1 MNARE
6 LAKEWRIWVLVISLI
21 MSTVLLVPWD
31 SPTLFFDT
39 KEDGD
44 VGFQTNL
51 ENRTSI
57 DFSGGTRMLLALE
70 SNATDQQL
78 EDQAESVRQTL
89 EIRLSNLDIP
99 DPSVRVVD
107 IGNGQY
113 RIQVE
118 ASVGD
123 EAQLRNVLEREGS
136 FEARMPIPVTDEKNF
151 SLADNTYSF
160 RLVNRSVETSGPGV
174 SRTLEVGDRF
184 QASENGIDNY
194 NTTFVYRAYNEST
207 STAQMEV
214 VAYSGQDIKSVVDSD
229 SRITGNGPY
238 SFSFPVVISTASA
251 NNVLHVSQNYE
262 SSGLGTQDP
271 DLTLENGQFARL
283 GLYVDGERQT
293 ALRMS
298 SVFAQQVVT
307 QPSIQGGGQTH
318 SEAESEM
325 EELQVILESGSL
337 EVPVEVVSTSTLS
350 AARGSQFMTAAVLSI
365 IGSLIAV
372 GFAVFARYRDPRVV
386 LPIVFTGAS
395 EVYILLGAYFTTF
408 GTLSLSAVAGIIAA
422 VGTGV
427 DDQIIITDESGKQ
440 NLGGWKQKMKRAFFV
455 IFTSAA
461 STIGAM
467 APILSPSGVSLL
479 IGVTGVSLIGYTLY
493 KRGTNRHFVAI
504 GVFAALV
511 AAVTTGLGPSGAALS
526 TIHEFARTTIL
537 GILVGIAITRPAFA
551 KTIEYIK
558 D

>member
-6 LAKEWRIWVLVISLI
+6 LAKEWRIWIFVISLVV
-21 MSTVLLVPWD
+21 STALLVPWN
-31 SPTLFFDT
+31 SPSLFFDQ
-39 KEDGD
+39 KENGEI
-44 VGFQTNL
+44 GFQTNL

-78 EDQAESVRQTL
+78 GEQAESVRQTL

-107 IGNGQY
+107 LRNGQY
-113 RIQVE
+113 RVQVE
-118 ASVGD
+118 ASVSD

-136 FEARMPIPVTDEKNF
+136 FEARMPIPISGQKNF
-151 SLADNTYSF
+151 SLAENTYNLKLINGSI
-160 RLVNRSVETSGPGV
+160 EASGPGV
-174 SRTLEVGDRF
+174 SKTLESGERF
-184 QASENGIDNY
+184 QASQNGIDNY
-194 NTTFVYRAYNEST
+194 NTSFVYSGYNEST

-238 SFSFPVVISTASA
+238 SFSFPVVISNSAA

-262 SSGLGTQDP
+262 SSGLGTQDS

-283 GLYVDGERQT
+283 GLYVDGESQT

-307 QPSIQGGGQTH
+307 QPSIQGGAPTH
-318 SEAESEM
+318 SEAESQM

-337 EVPVEVVSTSTLS
+337 EVPVKVVSTSTLS
-350 AARGSQFMTAAVLSI
+350 AARGSQFMTAAILSI

-372 GFAVFARYRDPRVV
+372 GLAVFARYRDPRIV
-386 LPIVFTGAS
+386 LPIVLTGGS

-467 APILSPSGVSLL
+467 APILSPSAVSLL
-479 IGVTGVSLIGYTLY
+479 IGVTGISLIGYTLY
-493 KRGTNRHFVAI
+493 RRGTNRHFVAI

-511 AAVTTGLGPSGAALS
+511 AAVTTGIGPSGAALS

-537 GILVGIAITRPAFA
+537 GILVGIAVTRPAFA

-558 D
+558 E